1 MEVTTTA
8 LAGVLIVRP
17 KVFAD
22 ARGFFLESFNQ
33 REFDAAVGAPV
44 MFAQDNHSRSAH
56 GVLRGLHMQV
66 APHAQGKLI
75 RVTSGRIFDVAV
87 DVRAGSATYGKWVG
101 LELDD
106 ISHRQ
111 LWIPP
116 GLAHG
121 FLVMSESADVQYKT
135 TDYYTPA
142 VEVGIRWDD
151 PALAIAWPALDV
163 PFNLSAKD
171 QAAPRLDAA
180 MPNR

>member
-1 MEVTTTA
+1 MEVKTTA
-8 LAGVLIVRP
+8 LAGVLIVEP

-33 REFDAAVGAPV
+33 RQFDAAVGVPV
-44 MFAQDNHSRSAH
+44 TFVQDNHSRSAR

-66 APHAQGKLI
+66 GAHAQGKLV

-87 DVRAGSATYGKWVG
+87 DVRAGSPTYRRWLG

-106 ISHRQ
+106 VAHRQ

-142 VEVGIRWDD
+142 AEVGIRWDD
-151 PALAIAWPALDV
+151 PALAIAWPEIDV
-163 PFNLSAKD
+163 PYILSAKD
-171 QAAPRLDAA
+171 QVAPTLDRAL
-180 MPNR
+180 PSV

>member
-1 MEVTTTA
+1 MEVTKTA
-8 LAGVLIVRP
+8 LAGVLIVQP

-33 REFDAAVGAPV
+33 RQFDAAVGAPV
-44 MFAQDNHSRSAH
+44 TFVQDNHSRSAQ

-75 RVTSGRIFDVAV
+75 RVTQGRIFDVAV
-87 DVRAGSATYGKWVG
+87 DVRAGSPTYRQWVG

-106 ISHRQ
+106 VGHCQ
-111 LWIPP
+111 MWIPA

-142 VEVGIRWDD
+142 AEVGIRWDD
-151 PALAIAWPALDV
+151 PALAIAWPPLDV
-163 PFNLSAKD
+163 PYALSAKD
-171 QAAPRLDAA
+171 RIAPTLDVAL
-180 MPNR
+180 PSG

>member
-8 LAGVLIVRP
+8 LAGVLIVQP

-33 REFDAAVGAPV
+33 RQFDAALGAPATFV
-44 MFAQDNHSRSAH
+44 QDNHSRSAK

-66 APHAQGKLI
+66 GAHAQGKLV

-87 DVRAGSATYGKWVG
+87 DVRAGSPTYGKWVG

-106 ISHRQ
+106 VAHRQ

-135 TDYYTPA
+135 TDYYAPA
-142 VEVGIRWDD
+142 AEIGIRWDD
-151 PALAIAWPALDV
+151 PTLAIAWPALDV
-163 PFNLSAKD
+163 PYNLSAKD
-171 QAAPRLDAA
+171 VAAPLLGSARTA
-180 MPNR
+180 

>member
-8 LAGVLIVRP
+8 LAGVLIVQPR
-17 KVFAD
+17 VFAD

-33 REFDAAVGAPV
+33 RQFDAAVGASV
-44 MFAQDNHSRSAH
+44 TFVQDNHSRSAR

-66 APHAQGKLI
+66 GAHPQGKLV

-87 DVRAGSATYGKWVG
+87 DVRAGSATYGQWVG
-101 LELDD
+101 VELDD
-106 ISHRQ
+106 VAHRQ

-135 TDYYTPA
+135 TDYYAPA
-142 VEVGIRWDD
+142 DELGIRWDD
-151 PALAIAWPALDV
+151 PALSIAWPDV
-163 PFNLSAKD
+163 GTPYLLSAKD
-171 QAAPRLDAA
+171 KVAPLLDAA
-180 MPNR
+180 LAGR